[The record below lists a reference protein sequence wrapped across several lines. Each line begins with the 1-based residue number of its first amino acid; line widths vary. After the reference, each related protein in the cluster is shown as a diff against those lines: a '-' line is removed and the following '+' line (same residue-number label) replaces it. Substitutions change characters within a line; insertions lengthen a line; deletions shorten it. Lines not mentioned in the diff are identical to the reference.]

1 MIIYQITNKI
11 NGMTYIG
18 QTIRPLN
25 LRINEHYAHDTHL
38 GRAMRK
44 YGKENFIIEVLQTA
58 GTIEELNSLEAKYV
72 TQDVVESTDTYNYRL
87 GGGNRAAH
95 SEETKA
101 KISASRK
108 GEKHP
113 MYGKFGSDHQAY
125 GYRHTGEAKA
135 KCSHKGEKNGCFG
148 RTGSKNPMFG
158 KSRPEH
164 SKAMKE
170 YHANNPRTVMEETKQ
185 KLSKLNKGKR
195 LVTKLDGTRNWVDSV
210 TLSEKLETGEIYQ
223 QGRKFYFGGGV
234 S

>member
-1 MIIYQITNKI
+1 MILYQITNKI
-11 NGMTYIG
+11 NGMTYVG
-18 QTIRPLN
+18 QTVRSLN

-44 YGKENFIIEVLQTA
+44 YGKENFLIEVLHTVD
-58 GTIEELNSLEAKYV
+58 TIDELNALEAKYV
-72 TQDVVESTDTYNYRL
+72 TQEVVESANTYNYRL
-87 GGGNRAAH
+87 GGGNRASH

-101 KISASRK
+101 KQSAAKIGS
-108 GEKHP
+108 KHP
-113 MYGKFGSDHQAY
+113 MYGKFGKDHQAY
-125 GYRHTGEAKA
+125 GYRHTDEAKV
-135 KCSHKGEKNGCFG
+135 KCLRKGKENGCFG
-148 RTGSKNPMFG
+148 RTGDKHPMFG

-170 YHANNPRTVMEETKQ
+170 YYANNPKTVTEETKQ

-195 LVTKLDGTRNWVDSV
+195 LVNNLDGTRNWVDSV

-223 QGRKFYFGGGV
+223 QGSKFYFGGGV